1 LFDETQRLFLEAK
14 EARTAAEQANQAKS
28 TFLSSMSHE
37 LRTPLNAIINFVE
50 MVARGMIGPVNQEQV
65 ELLDQA
71 LHSSKHLLNLI
82 NDVLD
87 ISKIQAGQ
95 LTLFFEDQVSV
106 QLEVEATL
114 NIVGGLLQ
122 EKGLQLIRDID
133 SHLPMV
139 SCDRRRVR
147 QVLLNLISNAIKFT
161 HKGTV
166 TVSVKDQGQELLFA
180 VIDTGPG
187 IPLDKQAL
195 IFEPFIQAENGERQL
210 QGTGLGLPI
219 SRSLIRAHGGEL
231 WVDSEPGE
239 GSAFFFTLPVDR
251 KSLP

>member
-1 LFDETQRLFLEAK
+1 
-14 EARTAAEQANQAKS
+14 
-28 TFLSSMSHE
+28 
-37 LRTPLNAIINFVE
+37 
-50 MVARGMIGPVNQEQV
+50 VNQEQV

-95 LTLFFEDQVSV
+95 LTLFIEDQVSV
-106 QLEVEATL
+106 QVEVEAAL
-114 NIVGGLLQ
+114 SIVGGLLQ
-122 EKGLQLIRDID
+122 DKHLQLIRDLD
-133 SHLPMV
+133 PHLPLI
-139 SCDRRRVR
+139 SCDRRRLR

-161 HKGTV
+161 NEGTI
-166 TVSVKDQGQELLFA
+166 TVSVKNQEQDLLFA

-187 IPLDKQAL
+187 IPPEKLDL

-231 WVDSEPGE
+231 WVESESGE
-239 GSAFFFTLPVDR
+239 GSAFFFTLPVER
-251 KSLP
+251 KATP

>member
-1 LFDETQRLFLEAK
+1 
-14 EARTAAEQANQAKS
+14 
-28 TFLSSMSHE
+28 MSHE

-50 MVARGMIGPVNQEQV
+50 MIARGMIGPVNREQV

-71 LHSSKHLLNLI
+71 LDSSKHLLNLI

-95 LTLFFEDQVSV
+95 LTLFIEDQVSV
-106 QLEVEATL
+106 QVEVETTL
-114 NIVGGLLQ
+114 SILGGLIQ
-122 EKGLQLIRDID
+122 EKGLQLIRDLD
-133 SHLPMV
+133 PHLPMV
-139 SCDRRRVR
+139 SCDRRRLR

-161 HKGTV
+161 DKGAV
-166 TVSVKDQGQELLFA
+166 TVSVKNRDQEVLFA

-187 IPLDKQAL
+187 IPPDKQDM
-195 IFEPFIQAENGERQL
+195 IFEPFIQAEDGQKQL
-210 QGTGLGLPI
+210 HGTGLGLPI

-231 WVDSEPGE
+231 WVESQSGE

-251 KSLP
+251 RSTP

>member
-1 LFDETQRLFLEAK
+1 
-14 EARTAAEQANQAKS
+14 
-28 TFLSSMSHE
+28 
-37 LRTPLNAIINFVE
+37 
-50 MVARGMIGPVNQEQV
+50 
-65 ELLDQA
+65 
-71 LHSSKHLLNLI
+71 LI

-87 ISKIQAGQ
+87 ISKIQAGE
-95 LTLFFEDQVSV
+95 LTLFIEDQVSV
-106 QLEVEATL
+106 QVEVEATL
-114 NIVGGLLQ
+114 SIVGGLLQ

-133 SHLPMV
+133 PHLQLI

-161 HKGTV
+161 HKGTI
-166 TVSVKDQGQELLFA
+166 TVSVKNQGQQVQFA

-187 IPLDKQAL
+187 IPLEKQDL
-195 IFEPFIQAENGERQL
+195 IFKPFVQAENGDRQL

-231 WVDSEPGE
+231 WVDSERGE

-251 KSLP
+251 GSAP

>member
-1 LFDETQRLFLEAK
+1 
-14 EARTAAEQANQAKS
+14 
-28 TFLSSMSHE
+28 
-37 LRTPLNAIINFVE
+37 

-95 LTLFFEDQVSV
+95 LTLFIEEQVSV
-106 QLEVEATL
+106 QIELEATL
-114 NIVGGLLQ
+114 SIVGGLLQ

-133 SHLPMV
+133 PHLPMV

-161 HKGTV
+161 NEGTV
-166 TVSVKDQGQELLFA
+166 TVSVKNLGREVLFA

-187 IPLDKQAL
+187 IPVDEQGL
-195 IFEPFIQAENGERQL
+195 IFEPFIQAENGERQV

-219 SRSLIRAHGGEL
+219 SRSLARAHGGEL
-231 WVDSEPGE
+231 WVDSNRGE
-239 GSAFFFTLPVDR
+239 GSAFFFTLPIAGMR
-251 KSLP
+251 TT